1 MHAYIIIKYLKN
13 ILQHNKNIIF
23 NIPHCPQFNPI
34 KYVFNVMKMGNR
46 NNNIDTYTD
55 LVIYIDQ
62 FVRDMNKSKL
72 LKFFEKSYN
81 NLFN

>member
-1 MHAYIIIKYLKN
+1 
-13 ILQHNKNIIF
+13 
-23 NIPHCPQFNPI
+23 
-34 KYVFNVMKMGNR
+34 MKIGNY
-46 NNNIDTYTD
+46 NNNINTYTD

-72 LKFFEKSYN
+72 LKFLEKSYN